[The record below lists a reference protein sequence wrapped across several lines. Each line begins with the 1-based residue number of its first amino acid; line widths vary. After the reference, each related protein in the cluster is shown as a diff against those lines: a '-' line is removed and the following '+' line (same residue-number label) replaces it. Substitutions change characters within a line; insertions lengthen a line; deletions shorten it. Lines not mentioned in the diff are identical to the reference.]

1 MVPFKGT
8 LYIKQYI
15 KNKPCSWGIKA
26 FFLCGA
32 SGIIYDF
39 LIYQGKTTELENYG
53 DFGVSNAVVLK
64 LVERIPEI
72 LQLYADNFFTF
83 VELVKILKE
92 KEIWY
97 AGTIRKNRIMKY
109 PLSITRKTAR
119 KTVNLDNSVVITQWA
134 DNNLVL
140 MASNFVGKGETDKA
154 KR

>member
-8 LYIKQYI
+8 LCIKQYI

-64 LVERIPEI
+64 LVERIPEKKN
-72 LQLYADNFFTF
+72 QKLYADNFFTF

-134 DNNLVL
+134 
-140 MASNFVGKGETDKA
+140 SNFVGKGETDKA